1 MTKPLPTR
9 DFAAILQSPTD
20 TYAEGLRFF
29 RGIGLVNETLK
40 QLVKDLET
48 QQIAYSV
55 IGAIALNQHGYAR
68 FTQDIDV
75 LMTPEGLEKFH
86 AALVGRGYCPAF
98 EGANKKFRSTGEN
111 VPIEVIT
118 TGEYPGDG
126 KPKSI
131 VFPDP
136 TTVSVEIDGVQTLTL
151 TKLIEF
157 KLASGITGLG
167 RLKDLADVQELI
179 RVKDLPAALCESLD
193 ESVRAMYLELH
204 SQIQQAKEAE
214 EDH

>member
-1 MTKPLPTR
+1 MTKPLPIR
-9 DFAAILQSPTD
+9 DFAAILQSPTA

-40 QLVKDLET
+40 QLVKDLEAR
-48 QQIAYSV
+48 QIAYSV

-86 AALVGRGYCPAF
+86 AELVGRGYRPAF

-136 TTVSVEIDGVQTLTL
+136 TTFSIEIDGVQTLTL

-167 RLKDLADVQELI
+167 RRKDLADVQELI
-179 RVKDLPAALCESLD
+179 RIKDLPASLCESLD
-193 ESVRAMYLELH
+193 ESVRTIYLELH
-204 SQIQQAKEAE
+204 GEIAQAKTQELL
-214 EDH
+214 